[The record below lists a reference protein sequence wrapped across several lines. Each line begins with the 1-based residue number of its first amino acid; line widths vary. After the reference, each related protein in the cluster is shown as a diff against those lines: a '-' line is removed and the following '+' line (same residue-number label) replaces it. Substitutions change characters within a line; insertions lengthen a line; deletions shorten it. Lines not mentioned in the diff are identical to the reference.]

1 MHYLDGQIAKM
12 GDEVSLTGATGK
24 IVYSIDN
31 GEYSDLYKE
40 EQRAALQNGV
50 LIKFDAFGRREPI

>member
-24 IVYSIDN
+24 IVYSIETASTPTCIRKSI
-31 GEYSDLYKE
+31 GQLCRTEC
-40 EQRAALQNGV
+40 
-50 LIKFDAFGRREPI
+50 